1 MSPLDL
7 AVGNLLG
14 SNVFDIWILGLDDLL
29 YAKGPLLSHVTPT
42 HLISAISAIVMT
54 SIALVGLSYRAEQK
68 RLFLALDSLGIAVVY
83 AIGTYVLY
91 SLR

>member
-1 MSPLDL
+1 M
-7 AVGNLLG
+7 LG
-14 SNVFDIWILGLDDLL
+14 SNVFNIWILGLDDLL

-42 HLISAISAIVMT
+42 HIISAIVM
-54 SIALVGLSYRAEQK
+54 IVGLSYRAEQK
-68 RLFLALDSLGIAVVY
+68 RLFLAMDSLGIAVVY